1 VEPIVLHP
9 DRVTIAAVARRAGV
23 SAATVSRVLND
34 DPRVGA
40 HYRHQVRQ
48 AVDELNYR
56 PNRIARSLRK
66 RHSATV
72 GVVVSDIGNPHF
84 SEAVRAIED
93 HAYAHGH
100 TVLVCNTD
108 ETSAKQRSYLE
119 AMIDERVRG
128 VILSP
133 SDPADP
139 TISRLLDL
147 GMAVVAFD
155 REVTD
160 PRADAVVV
168 DNTTGARAATDHLI
182 GAGHTTIALVGGRAD
197 VETGAERLAGYEQAM
212 RAAALTPRSVDGG
225 FRTDLARE
233 AVTRLLAARERPAA
247 FIVANNLMALGVV
260 QALRDA
266 RISVPD
272 DVALVAF
279 DDPPWAAF
287 VDPPLTVVAQPV
299 RRMATDAMD
308 LLLDRVGRGRT
319 QPRRIVHDVKLIVR
333 ESCGVRPP
341 RWPSRHRTGQAGN
354 TGQIGKPAQ
363 VGKTR
368 ATPVAHPDREEFPR
382 RV

>member
-1 VEPIVLHP
+1 MKPTTPHP

-34 DPRVGA
+34 DPRVGPN
-40 HYRHQVRQ
+40 YRRQVQQ
-48 AVDELNYR
+48 AVDELGYR
-56 PNRIARSLRK
+56 PNRLARSLRK

-72 GVVVSDIGNPHF
+72 GVIVSDIGNPHF

-100 TVLVCNTD
+100 TILVCNTD
-108 ETSAKQRSYLE
+108 ETSAKQRAYLE

-133 SDPADP
+133 SDPTDP
-139 TISRLLDL
+139 TVSRLIDL
-147 GMAVVAFD
+147 GIAVVAFD
-155 REVTD
+155 REVAD

-168 DNTTGARAATDHLI
+168 DNVPGANVATSHLI
-182 GAGHTTIALVGGRAD
+182 DAGHTRIAFVGGRRD
-197 VETGAERLAGYEQAM
+197 VETGAERLDGYELAM
-212 RAAALTPRSVDGG
+212 RAAGLVPRAVDGG
-225 FRTDLARE
+225 FRTDVARE
-233 AVTRLLAARERPAA
+233 AVAQLLASRERPSA
-247 FIVANNLMALGVV
+247 FIVANNLMTLGVV

-272 DVALVAF
+272 DIALVAF
-279 DDPPWAAF
+279 DDPPWAALM
-287 VDPPLTVVAQPV
+287 DPPLTVLAQPV

-308 LLLDRVGRGRT
+308 LLLDRVRGRRT
-319 QPRRIVHDVKLIVR
+319 EARRIVHDVELVVR

-341 RWPSRHRTGQAGN
+341 RWPSRHRAG
-354 TGQIGKPAQ
+354 P

-368 ATPVAHPDREEFPR
+368 ATPVSHADREESTHP
-382 RV
+382 V